1 MGLCVALRLYWY
13 SGQCYNART
22 CCSAVTTLCL
32 VAVWSHGGVH
42 STHYRLVFTQSIS
55 SIAQFTYCCH
65 TAAVAGIAA
74 AVLLVISLLIA
85 LVLRKRILIAI
96 ALIKESSRFVHF

>member
-1 MGLCVALRLYWY
+1 ML
-13 SGQCYNART
+13 QCTHLLLGGNDTVPR
-22 CCSAVTTLCL
+22 CSVVTRRCTLHPLPSSFHAVYL
-32 VAVWSHGGVH
+32 VDCSV
-42 STHYRLVFTQSIS
+42 
-55 SIAQFTYCCH
+55 YCCH